1 MEKPRCLRGFV
12 VVLCF
17 VPRKGRTYEK
27 EYKDLN
33 VPDKPHPA
41 LVVLTVVADAGIGE
55 VHVPS
60 EPGITL

>member
-27 EYKDLN
+27 VYKDLN
-33 VPDKPHPA
+33 VPHEA
-41 LVVLTVVADAGIGE
+41 HVVAVALFVDADIVITE

-60 EPGITL
+60 VVG